1 MKSESLKAD
10 SFPANQSP
18 LMILS
23 GIADRYEELLAE
35 KGKLLK
41 LQSGAR
47 RILFFLYEEDGVS
60 QLTLVRATRLKAPTI
75 SLIVQKM
82 ERDGLITRRTDEI
95 DMRLTRVYLTDLGR
109 QMSSEMKEAMQEAQ
123 VSILKG
129 FSAKETE
136 QLKSFLARMCV
147 NMVDSD
153 TNT

>member
-1 MKSESLKAD
+1 MKSETPKAEG
-10 SFPANQSP
+10 FPANQPP

-23 GIADRYEELLAE
+23 GIAERYEEILSE

-47 RILFFLYEEDGVS
+47 RILFFLCEGDGVS

-95 DMRLTRVYLTDLGR
+95 DMRLTRVFLTEQGR
-109 QMSSEMKEAMQEAQ
+109 EAANAMKTAMQEAETA
-123 VSILKG
+123 VLSD
-129 FSAKETE
+129 FSAKESE
-136 QLKSFLARMCV
+136 QLNGFLVRMCA
-147 NMVDSD
+147 NIANAE
-153 TNT
+153 TK